1 MDIEYKLVDFSL
13 ERIRI
18 RKVQSADLPAL
29 EWDGEYIHFRRL
41 YAEAYRRSE
50 IGEAI
55 LWVAEDPIQGIVG
68 QLFVHLKSERKELAD
83 GRNRAYIY
91 GFRVRPVYRNQGIG
105 TLLLDTSEQDLLQR
119 GFRWTVLNVARDNPD
134 ARRLYERRGY
144 RVIGGDP
151 GRWSYID
158 ERGIRRDVVE
168 PAWRML
174 KDLKAISY

>member
-1 MDIEYKLVDFSL
+1 MDIEV
-13 ERIRI
+13 
-18 RKVQSADLPAL
+18 RKVISSLNGIYVRQAKYTDLPAL
-29 EWDGEYIHFRRL
+29 EWDGEFIQFRRL

-50 IGEAI
+50 AGEAV
-55 LWVAEDPIQGIVG
+55 LWVAVDPDLGIVG
-68 QLFVHLKSERKELAD
+68 QLFVHMRSERKELAD

-91 GFRVRPVYRNQGIG
+91 GFRVRPAYRNQGIG
-105 TLLLDTSEQDLLQR
+105 SLLLDIAEHDLKQR

-158 ERGIRRDVVE
+158 ERGARREVVE
-168 PAWRML
+168 PAWRMQ
-174 KDLKAISY
+174 KDLTEE